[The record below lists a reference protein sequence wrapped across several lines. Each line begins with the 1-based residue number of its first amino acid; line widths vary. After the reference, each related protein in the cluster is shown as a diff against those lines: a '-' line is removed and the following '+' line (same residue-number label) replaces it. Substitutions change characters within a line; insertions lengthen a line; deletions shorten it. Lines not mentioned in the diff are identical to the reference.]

1 MSSWVNLAQ
10 FIGTAD
16 DIRAEIDA
24 LTSAQ
29 GSRLATESALTI
41 LICFTFIFQIRH
53 LPFRLATHLQIAGIP
68 KVSIGA
74 NTGRAVIIGNAE
86 CIGSTLNL

>member
-1 MSSWVNLAQ
+1 MSSWIDLAQ
-10 FIGTAD
+10 LVGTAD
-16 DIRAEIDA
+16 NIRAEVDA

-41 LICFTFIFQIRH
+41 LIRFTFIFQIRH
-53 LPFRLATHLQIAGIP
+53 LSFWLATHLQIAGVS